1 MLGPLK
7 NRFGSLPRPPRTLR
21 LAPRRF
27 LTHRVH
33 SQLRLCVKPLGR
45 FWTSGHSQRESFCIT
60 GLTSENAGVP
70 TRNGARCRRALFVDI
85 GSVLA
90 GKVRPGSGPCAA
102 SAEAGRAMSGGKFP
116 ISPLELSLAADA
128 SRVIFDDAVIMRSDH
143 HQSRVAQ
150 YSQSVSQTGFNTQ

>member
-70 TRNGARCRRALFVDI
+70 TRNGARCRRALFVNI
-85 GSVLA
+85 GSTPARQTKSMGLGVFRSCGLLPDA
-90 GKVRPGSGPCAA
+90 PSRSKPVDGSPIHFYGILSYHPGGSVK
-102 SAEAGRAMSGGKFP
+102 GG
-116 ISPLELSLAADA
+116 
-128 SRVIFDDAVIMRSDH
+128 
-143 HQSRVAQ
+143 Q
-150 YSQSVSQTGFNTQ
+150 